1 MKKNQIHTV
10 LLALKTIR
18 MPMIEDKDIR
28 AAIIKIHFF
37 LLGQSKKLEADMNDI
52 RAVHLGAYEDELR
65 AVYELNARMVAA
77 SDQDKKNALYEEIN
91 GHTELLAAINA
102 FGKANAEKEEE
113 AIELPC
119 LINGEKFV
127 EEYGKQ
133 DYDPSVVEALYPLFD
148 IGQE

>member
-1 MKKNQIHTV
+1 MKKNQIHAV

-28 AAIIKIHFF
+28 AALIKIHFF
-37 LLGQSKKLEADMNDI
+37 LLGQSKKLDADMDDI

-65 AVYELNARMVAA
+65 AVYELAARMVAE

-91 GHTELLAAINA
+91 GHTELLAAMNA
-102 FGKANAEKEEE
+102 FNKANTEKGEE

-127 EEYGKQ
+127 EEYSNKQ

-148 IGQE
+148 IG